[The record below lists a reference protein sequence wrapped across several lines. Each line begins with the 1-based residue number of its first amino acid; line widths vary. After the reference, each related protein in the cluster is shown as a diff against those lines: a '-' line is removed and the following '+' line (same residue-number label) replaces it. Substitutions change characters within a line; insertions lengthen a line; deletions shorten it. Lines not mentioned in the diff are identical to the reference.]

1 MQILWEN
8 YMTREFHVKFY
19 ANIPGDVARGIHESG
34 CEFSSNRKALF
45 LALILQHILRTDHTI
60 WGRVG
65 PRNKCVTF
73 KINVFL
79 FKHVLF
85 FI

>member
-1 MQILWEN
+1 
-8 YMTREFHVKFY
+8 MTREFHVKFY

-34 CEFSSNRKALF
+34 YEFSSNRKALF